1 MPRLASFLLFSA
13 IVLTSRGQTTGGG
26 LAGRVEGDNYIA
38 ASGSYQVK
46 IPVRAEM
53 GGVITDTNNVVTFRD
68 DYNILYSIGAFR
80 MDSSERWK
88 LSLALR
94 GDSTPVLAQATPAGA
109 PPAPREDGPKDYLYG
124 FFTSYVLPDFKR
136 AFPGVQV
143 ENSASFLP
151 RLFDGTLVVYTLL
164 PGGSMFASKL
174 TALDP
179 DRKPPVAK
187 RANMLFVKD
196 NFVYVVSTELAERVT
211 EGSAYALTPTEENI
225 RLREKLMD
233 IVNVMK
239 FLPPPPA
246 P

>member
-1 MPRLASFLLFSA
+1 MPRLAFALLFSA
-13 IVLTSRGQTTGGG
+13 AVLTGRAQTTGGG
-26 LAGRVEGDNYIA
+26 LVGHVEGDTYVA
-38 ASGSYQVK
+38 ASGSYRVK

-53 GGVITDTNNVVTFRD
+53 GGIITDTANVVTFRD
-68 DYNILYSIGAFR
+68 DYNVLYSIGAFR

-94 GDSTPVLAQATPAGA
+94 GDSTPVLTQVTPAGA
-109 PPAPREDGPKDYLYG
+109 PAAPREASAKDYLYG
-124 FFTSYVLPDFKR
+124 FFTDYVLPDFKR

-151 RLFDGTLVVYTLL
+151 HLFDGTLVVYTLL
-164 PGGSMFASKL
+164 PGGSMFAGKVAS
-174 TALDP
+174 LDP

-187 RANMLFVKD
+187 RGNMLFVKD
-196 NFVYVVSTELAERVT
+196 NFVYVISTELAERVT
-211 EGSAYALTPTEENI
+211 EGTAYALTPAEENV